1 MEMRQLQYFAAIARH
16 GGLRQAAD
24 ELNISPGNLSEQI
37 KTLERELEVRLFD
50 RGPRGLTLTEA
61 GGAFLERVDQALTTL
76 RTAREEMSDFAHL
89 ERGQLLVGALPGL
102 GPFWLAEFLVVF
114 LNRYRHIDL
123 HLIERSSA
131 LLVKML
137 GSGEVHVGCVLL
149 RGNGSVLPS
158 GVRAQPLSTAS
169 LAAVVAPQHP
179 LAHEANLRLEQLAHE
194 PLILTSPEE
203 TPRTIVDDAFSAL
216 GIEPDVRFEA
226 NDPLTL
232 VRLAAGGVGVGI
244 TGERIGR
251 SHADRVVTIPIVDA
265 DMTYSLC
272 VAWAAE
278 RGPHMRALDTFV
290 SFLVTWWRDERSLI
304 ARGAGAGA
312 MSQSPGRRKAES
324 ARGTP
329 TG

>member
-1 MEMRQLQYFAAIARH
+1 MEMRQLQYFAAIARL

-179 LAHEANLRLEQLAHE
+179 LAHEANLRLEQLARE

-203 TPRTIVDDAFSAL
+203 TPCAGHIRQFSR
-216 GIEPDVRFEA
+216 DV
-226 NDPLTL
+226 
-232 VRLAAGGVGVGI
+232 
-244 TGERIGR
+244 
-251 SHADRVVTIPIVDA
+251 
-265 DMTYSLC
+265 
-272 VAWAAE
+272 VA
-278 RGPHMRALDTFV
+278 
-290 SFLVTWWRDERSLI
+290 
-304 ARGAGAGA
+304 
-312 MSQSPGRRKAES
+312 
-324 ARGTP
+324 
-329 TG
+329 